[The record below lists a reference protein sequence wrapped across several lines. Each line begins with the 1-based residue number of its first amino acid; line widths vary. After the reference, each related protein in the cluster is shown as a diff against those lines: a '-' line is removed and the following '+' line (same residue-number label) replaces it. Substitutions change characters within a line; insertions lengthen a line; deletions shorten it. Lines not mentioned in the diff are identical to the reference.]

1 MHSFPVQLA
10 MILLLAGL
18 PSQSSVH
25 TIEVLDEG
33 TGMTAGALREPFAF
47 IETGIFDLL
56 DPDSKQASIV
66 YLGPVEWDRSGEFTY
81 MLWIQIAPGVG
92 GHPLDD
98 LRAQGTVNLKL
109 DDGSVTLSA
118 VDLSKVTNGPY
129 QPRVPVGQTA
139 YFGIDLATLKR
150 MAASKK
156 LVLNFRAAD
165 LTMVRFVPIQETRAM
180 LKQFIRERDIA
191 DD

>member
-1 MHSFPVQLA
+1 
-10 MILLLAGL
+10 
-18 PSQSSVH
+18 
-25 TIEVLDEG
+25 
-33 TGMTAGALREPFAF
+33 MTAGALREPFTF

-165 LTMVRFVPIQETRAM
+165 LTMVRFIPMQETRAM